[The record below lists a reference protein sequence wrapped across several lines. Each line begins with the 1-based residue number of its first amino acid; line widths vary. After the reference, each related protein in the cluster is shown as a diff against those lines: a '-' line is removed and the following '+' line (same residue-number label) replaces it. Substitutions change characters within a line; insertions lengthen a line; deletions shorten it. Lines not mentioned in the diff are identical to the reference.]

1 MHQRQSEDALMKQA
15 YDEAIKFHRETFRAG
30 SKEAQTWLS
39 KKCSMQDVVTAV
51 DEAKNR
57 YSFKKM
63 GKSGP
68 NAAMSSWWTAAAFK
82 VLHYSQII
90 DTFVSS
96 NPKNTTKA
104 WGGLRFI

>member
-39 KKCSMQDVVTAV
+39 KKCSMLDVVTAVEKTKKKTIQDVVTAV
-51 DEAKNR
+51 DDSKNR
-57 YSFKKM
+57 YSIKKI

-68 NAAMSSWWTAAAFK
+68 NAAKASWLTAAA
-82 VLHYSQII
+82 
-90 DTFVSS
+90 
-96 NPKNTTKA
+96 A
-104 WGGLRFI
+104 GGGRGS